1 MPIPYPLS
9 FNSKKSI
16 LFSEKGEGALG
27 PYL

>member
-9 FNSKKSI
+9 FNSEKSI
-16 LFSEKGEGALG
+16 LFSEKGDESWG